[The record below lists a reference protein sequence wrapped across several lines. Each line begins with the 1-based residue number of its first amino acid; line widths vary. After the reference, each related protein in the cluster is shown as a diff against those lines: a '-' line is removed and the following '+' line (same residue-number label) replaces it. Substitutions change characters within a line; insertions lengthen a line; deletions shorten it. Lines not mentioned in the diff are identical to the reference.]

1 MFVIYDSPIQIFSG
15 NPSQG
20 YFEPS
25 FMELL
30 GSIPTGWDE
39 TIVLDAKIGEY
50 IVTARKKNNDWY
62 IAGMNNWNAR
72 EQIIN
77 LDFLDGSNY
86 NATICIDGIN
96 AEKFAADYSISQ
108 STLNKNDKISIKSAP
123 GGGFLLKLS
132 KN

>member
-1 MFVIYDSPIQIFSG
+1 
-15 NPSQG
+15 
-20 YFEPS
+20 
-25 FMELL
+25 MELL

-72 EQIIN
+72 EHIIN
-77 LDFLDGSNY
+77 LDFLGDGNY
-86 NATICIDGIN
+86 NTTICIDGIN
-96 AEKFAADYSISQ
+96 AEKYAADYAITKSI
-108 STLNKNDKISIKSAP
+108 LHKGNNISIKSAP
-123 GGGFLLKLS
+123 GGGFLLKLI